1 MSGRKTTVF
10 DVCLFI
16 CMGYLIPLFD
26 VLDMQLIIKGV
37 MEGFWFM
44 SDRYGRA
51 FLGF

>member
-1 MSGRKTTVF
+1 MRYGRKTTVF
-10 DVCLFI
+10 DECLFI
-16 CMGYLIPLFD
+16 CMGYLPLFD

>member
-10 DVCLFI
+10 DVCLFLCI
-16 CMGYLIPLFD
+16 GYLPPFD
-26 VLDMQLIIKGV
+26 VLDMQIIKAV

-44 SDRYGRA
+44 SDGYGRA

>member
-16 CMGYLIPLFD
+16 CMGYLIPPFD
-26 VLDMQLIIKGV
+26 VLDIKGV

-44 SDRYGRA
+44 SDGYGRA
-51 FLGF
+51 FLGY